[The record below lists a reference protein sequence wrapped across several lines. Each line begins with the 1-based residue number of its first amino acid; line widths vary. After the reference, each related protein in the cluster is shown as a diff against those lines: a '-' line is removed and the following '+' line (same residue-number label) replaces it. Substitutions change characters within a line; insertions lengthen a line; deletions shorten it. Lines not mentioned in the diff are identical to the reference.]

1 MKYLLAIVS
10 FLYYCQNVIKCQQNS
25 TSNTV
30 KIDVY
35 YETLCPD
42 SIQFI
47 RQKLYPTFGKIGEI
61 MDINLIPYGKAE
73 HTQYREDVEIYCHHG
88 SKECE
93 GNTIQ
98 SCAIKYLD
106 NNMTVVLPYVNCM
119 ENRFYGRY
127 RPHISTIAN
136 ECAIT
141 HGINYTQIQNCSSSL
156 EGKRLHIKNG
166 ERTQRLSPKLTFVP
180 WVVINNAFTETDQN
194 IALYGDFKTL
204 ICDKYQG
211 TTPPNNCNS

>member
-1 MKYLLAIVS
+1 MNYLFLVS
-10 FLYYCQNVIKCQQNS
+10 FVLLLIYVNLIQSQQNS
-25 TSNTV
+25 TKV
-30 KIDVY
+30 KVDVY

-47 RQKLYPTFGKIGEI
+47 VQKLYPTFGKIGEI

-73 HTQYREDVEIYCHHG
+73 HTQYRDEYEVYCHHG

-106 NNMTVVLPYVNCM
+106 NNMTIVLPFINCM

-127 RPHISTIAN
+127 RPNISNIAN

-141 HGINYTQIQNCSSSL
+141 HKINYTQIQNCSSSL
-156 EGKRLHIKNG
+156 EGKRLHIQNG
-166 ERTQRLSPKLTFVP
+166 ERTHRLSPKLTFVP
-180 WVVINNAFTETDQN
+180 WVVINEVFTETDQN
-194 IALYGDFKTL
+194 NAIYGDFKTL
-204 ICDKYQG
+204 ICNKYEG
-211 TTPPNNCNS
+211 TTPPINCNS